1 MDIKSLVREIPD
13 YPKPGIGFKDITPVL
28 ADGDALRW
36 IIDRL
41 ADRYRDRVDAIVGIE
56 SRGFIAGAPLAYA
69 LGVSLVVVRK
79 PGKLPYKTTSV
90 SYELEYGTDSL
101 EMHVDAVHEGQ
112 RVAIID
118 DLLATG
124 GTARAAVELLE
135 GAGAQ
140 VVECGFVFELAFL
153 DGAKRLAPTPTWSLV
168 SYET

>member
-13 YPKPGIGFKDITPVL
+13 YPKPGVGFKDITPVL

-56 SRGFIAGAPLAYA
+56 SRGFIAGAPVAYA

-79 PGKLPYKTTSV
+79 PGKLPYETRSV

-112 RVAIID
+112 RVAVID

-153 DGAKRLAPTPTWSLV
+153 GGAERLAPTPTWSLT
-168 SYET
+168 SYES

>member
-1 MDIKSLVREIPD
+1 MTHW
-13 YPKPGIGFKDITPVL
+13 F
-28 ADGDALRW
+28 
-36 IIDRL
+36 
-41 ADRYRDRVDAIVGIE
+41 
-56 SRGFIAGAPLAYA
+56 
-69 LGVSLVVVRK
+69 RK
-79 PGKLPYKTTSV
+79 PRPRKLPPNRSAPGLVILHRGLVNPNRKQGKLPGQTYRRT
-90 SYELEYGTDSL
+90 YELEYGTDSL

>member
-13 YPKPGIGFKDITPVL
+13 YPKPGVGFKDITPVL

-56 SRGFIAGAPLAYA
+56 SRGFIAGAPVAYA

-79 PGKLPYKTTSV
+79 PGKLPYETRSV

-112 RVAIID
+112 RVAVID

-153 DGAKRLAPTPTWSLV
+153 GGAVRLAPTPTWSLT
-168 SYET
+168 SYES